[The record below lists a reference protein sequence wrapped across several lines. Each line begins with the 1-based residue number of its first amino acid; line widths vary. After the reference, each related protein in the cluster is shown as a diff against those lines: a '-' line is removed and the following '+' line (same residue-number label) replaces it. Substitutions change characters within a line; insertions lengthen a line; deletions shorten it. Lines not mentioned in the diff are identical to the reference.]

1 MDTRRSDDGS
11 DSGQAVL
18 SGSDCLLPVKPLE
31 HYVTAVVGFAITL
44 VTAAMVYPWLAAT
57 SESLVY
63 LSSTVLVFTLAAL
76 WLGVWFVLEVLW
88 EWRSGR
94 LTGA

>member
-1 MDTRRSDDGS
+1 MVTQRSDDDS

-31 HYVTAVVGFAITL
+31 HYVTAVLGFAITL
-44 VTAAMVYPWLAAT
+44 VTTALLYPWLAAT
-57 SESLVY
+57 SESLEY
-63 LSSTVLVFTLAAL
+63 LSSTVLVFGIAAV
-76 WLGVWFVLEVLW
+76 WLGVWFVLEMLW